1 VFLNTSSD
9 EANAAS
15 LGRLFLT
22 FAPATGKARPPIVD
36 RRQVVTSG
44 CSVMNADGVPGG
56 RQPTDQAIDLGCES
70 AENWQL
76 LTIPTIAIVIITQPV
91 SLYSFFR
98 PTESG
103 RLSRPRHH
111 SKGVQTVPKAV
122 YCSSCH
128 NKHNRPQCDS
138 SLGPLTPKS
147 DVLTTRSLQPAL

>member
-1 VFLNTSSD
+1 MFLNTSSD
-9 EANAAS
+9 EANTTS

-56 RQPTDQAIDLGCES
+56 RQPTDQAIDSGCES

-103 RLSRPRHH
+103 RLSRPH
-111 SKGVQTVPKAV
+111 SFIHIRLLRTVKPQLYTKIKQ
-122 YCSSCH
+122 SSCLKYIKV
-128 NKHNRPQCDS
+128 NTYF
-138 SLGPLTPKS
+138 G
-147 DVLTTRSLQPAL
+147 TTF